1 MNDVKVSVTFRH
13 TEPTDALKQ
22 YAEEKMHR
30 LGKYFSQPL
39 DAHVVLSVESKE
51 RQTAEVEL
59 HAHGGMIHAKEQT
72 EDLYA
77 AIDLVADNLKRQL
90 KKQKDKIKL
99 EPRRKPPE

>member
-1 MNDVKVSVTFRH
+1 
-13 TEPTDALKQ
+13 
-22 YAEEKMHR
+22 
-30 LGKYFSQPL
+30 
-39 DAHVVLSVESKE
+39 VVLSVESKE

-77 AIDLVADNLKRQL
+77 AIDFVTDNLKRQL

>member
-1 MNDVKVSVTFRH
+1 MSGVKVSVTFRH

-22 YAEEKMHR
+22 YAEEKMDR

-39 DAHVVLSVESKE
+39 DAHVVLSVESRE

-59 HAHGGMIHAKEQT
+59 HAHGAMLHGKEQT
-72 EDLYA
+72 QDLYS
-77 AIDLVADNLKRQL
+77 AIDLVTDNLKRQL
-90 KKQKDKIKL
+90 RKRKDKIRL

>member
-1 MNDVKVSVTFRH
+1 MSDVKVSVTFRH

-30 LGKYFSQPL
+30 LGKYFSQSL

-51 RQTAEVEL
+51 RQIAEVEL
-59 HAHGGMIHAKEQT
+59 HALGVIHAKEQT

-77 AIDLVADNLKRQL
+77 AIDLVTDNLKRQL
-90 KKQKDKIKL
+90 RKQKDKIKL

>member
-1 MNDVKVSVTFRH
+1 MSDVKVSVTFRH

-22 YAEEKMHR
+22 YAEEKIHR

-51 RQTAEVEL
+51 RQSAEVEL
-59 HAHGGMIHAKEQT
+59 HAHGTIIHAKEQT
-72 EDLYA
+72 GDLYS
-77 AIDLVADNLKRQL
+77 AIDLVTDNLKRQVR
-90 KKQKDKIKL
+90 KQKDKTKL

>member
-1 MNDVKVSVTFRH
+1 MSDVKVSVTFRH

-22 YAEEKMHR
+22 YAEEKIHR

-51 RQTAEVEL
+51 RQSAEVEL
-59 HAHGGMIHAKEQT
+59 HAHGTMIHGKEQT
-72 EDLYA
+72 EDLYS
-77 AIDLVADNLKRQL
+77 AIDLVTNNLKRQVR
-90 KKQKDKIKL
+90 KQKDKTKL

>member
-72 EDLYA
+72 EDFYA

>member
-1 MNDVKVSVTFRH
+1 MSDVKVSVTFRH

-30 LGKYFSQPL
+30 LGKYFSQSL

-51 RQTAEVEL
+51 RHTAEVEL
-59 HAHGGMIHAKEQT
+59 HALGVIHAKEQT
-72 EDLYA
+72 EDLYS
-77 AIDLVADNLKRQL
+77 AIDLVTDNLKRQL
-90 KKQKDKIKL
+90 RKQKDKIKL

>member
-1 MNDVKVSVTFRH
+1 MSDVKVSVTFRH

-77 AIDLVADNLKRQL
+77 AIDFVTDNLKRQL

>member
-77 AIDLVADNLKRQL
+77 AIDLVTDNLKRQL
-90 KKQKDKIKL
+90 RKQKDKIKL

>member
-59 HAHGGMIHAKEQT
+59 HAHGGMMHAKEQT
-72 EDLYA
+72 ENLYA

>member
-13 TEPTDALKQ
+13 TEPTAALKQ

-39 DAHVVLSVESKE
+39 DAHVVLSVEYKE

-59 HAHGGMIHAKEQT
+59 HAHGGMLHAKEQT